1 MLRPIHLYLLRTLSL
16 VANLTVASIAL
27 WQSQPV
33 VSSLLFYPLLLIAT
47 MLLFALV
54 EQRLL
59 HSINWQQATTYKPHK
74 AKFRPVKAHRHAGC
88 KLLGLACPA

>member
-16 VANLTVASIAL
+16 VANLVVASIPL
-27 WQSQPV
+27 WQSQSV
-33 VSSLLFYPLLLIAT
+33 LSSLLFYPLLMIAT
-47 MLLFALV
+47 MLLFAFA

-59 HSINWQQATTYKPHK
+59 HNINWQQVATFKPHK
-74 AKFRPVKAHRHAGC
+74 AKFKPVKAHKHAGC